1 MASDITPPNAQK
13 RREKS
18 EIVSF
23 VVIGKEIGF

>member
-18 EIVSF
+18 EIGSF
-23 VVIGKEIGF
+23 VVIGKEIEF